1 MSEESWEN
9 NSFSEVSSSRRTVLD
24 MYVKSKTAYGIY
36 YGGWKTDKEIT
47 FFWTIVKKNSFI
59 YVLPLK
65 QSKLFPYMLCTSYA
79 L

>member
-1 MSEESWEN
+1 
-9 NSFSEVSSSRRTVLD
+9 